1 MGQGGDQVHG
11 RRAGG
16 PVCVH
21 SEENRKG
28 QPETPGPGRVA
39 GTQAKPQKQD
49 SVHSGYSLVRGA
61 DPRRASLAQGSTAR
75 AREEKVSAPRS
86 C

>member
-11 RRAGG
+11 QRDGG

-21 SEENRKG
+21 SVENRKG

-49 SVHSGYSLVRGA
+49 SVHSGYSLARGA

-75 AREEKVSAPRS
+75 ARDEKASAPRS